1 MNHMSSLDPVDRNPV
16 LSSPWWGGP
25 DPSDATAPAP
35 YVRSAG
41 GQWVWNGTDAEKVYM
56 YEHKSELEANN
67 WCGQRQGDTYGTEF
81 FVAATFFQDT
91 FVHLIASRSNV
102 MRALL
107 NRDVINNAIASLVTV
122 FVVVALQR
130 PGEPHNFILFANFFR
145 WIRLFSVADAFARD
159 ATNTTVKI
167 GVFVLRLLFAVFAA
181 ASLIQF
187 CEWPCPQ
194 ILEAE
199 PEGTVFKVGCRV
211 GDARGMGCRHGGTV
225 EPDNG

>member
-1 MNHMSSLDPVDRNPV
+1 MNHMSSLDPKVSSPV
-16 LSSPWWGGP
+16 LRPPWWGGP
-25 DPSDATAPAP
+25 DASDATAPAP
-35 YVRSAG
+35 YVRSAK

-56 YEHKSELEANN
+56 YDHKLDATN
-67 WCGQRQGDTYGTEF
+67 WCAQMQGDTYGTEF

-91 FVHLIASRSNV
+91 FIHLIAARSNI
-102 MRALL
+102 MRALVNKNVL
-107 NRDVINNAIASLVTV
+107 NNAIASLVTV
-122 FVVVALQR
+122 FVVVALQH
-130 PGEPHNFILFANFFR
+130 PGEPHNFLLFANFFR

-199 PEGTVFKVGCRV
+199 PEGTVFKVGLV
-211 GDARGMGCRHGGTV
+211 GGDGLQGWG
-225 EPDNG
+225 